1 CFDSLQGLCSYL
13 RSVLATSA
21 VLTAIGVG
29 SSAASPLAAA
39 VTWALRDGAGLLTSL
54 AFTSLNAPSFRL
66 HIREYRLF
74 ADVINDVGLF
84 VDMMLPHFP
93 PCFLLPAA
101 ALSTACKACCGVA
114 AGATRSD
121 ITMHF
126 ALDGNVS
133 DLIAKEGSQETAVT
147 LIGILLGSYLA
158 SLLPDSELVKLAV
171 FSLLTAVHVLA
182 NYRAVLLLRL
192 PAVNF
197 AVLASLS
204 SSRSPCPGPDDIQP
218 SLLTG
223 FSHLLHP
230 RVRLGVS
237 ISSLTFPS
245 PPDLS
250 RGFVVGRTRSG
261 AAGVAFGS
269 NFDSLLEIEKRELL
283 LAACFAALAVPPVP
297 LPDLLAAGWAFSS
310 TSLPLAE
317 YRYTNNAKTD

>member
-1 CFDSLQGLCSYL
+1 MPCSTNSLL
-13 RSVLATSA
+13 
-21 VLTAIGVG
+21 
-29 SSAASPLAAA
+29 
-39 VTWALRDGAGLLTSL
+39 SL
-54 AFTSLNAPSFRL
+54 ASL
-66 HIREYRLF
+66 
-74 ADVINDVGLF
+74 
-84 VDMMLPHFP
+84 
-93 PCFLLPAA
+93 
-101 ALSTACKACCGVA
+101 ALA
-114 AGATRSD
+114 RSQ
-121 ITMHF
+121 
-126 ALDGNVS
+126 
-133 DLIAKEGSQETAVT
+133 EGSQETAVT
-147 LIGILLGSYLA
+147 LVGILLGSYLA
-158 SLLPDSELVKLAV
+158 SLLPDSEPVKLAV

-237 ISSLTFPS
+237 ISALTFPS